1 VPTTVTGDER
11 RQEDIMESREKRW
24 AVAGLGV
31 AALFVV
37 GGLSGAVLDA
47 TPLDTRSAPAQ
58 AQAAHIHPGSG
69 AESGLTPI
77 FSIVDGHLLEEATN
91 TYPST
96 TETPIDRLAF
106 QADMRRLWE
115 DHITWTRLYII
126 SAAADLPDRDL
137 TAQRLLRNQTDIG
150 NAIKTFYGEDAGN
163 ELTTLLEEHIL
174 GAVDLLDA
182 AKAGDQAAVEVAR
195 ANWYANADAIGA
207 FLSAANPEQWPLAE
221 MQTGMRMHLDVT
233 LEEATA
239 RLTGDFETDIAAYDK
254 VHDHILAFADLLS
267 NGIIQQFPDRFARS

>member
-1 VPTTVTGDER
+1 
-11 RQEDIMESREKRW
+11 MESREKRW
-24 AVAGLGV
+24 AVAGLGI

-37 GGLSGAVLDA
+37 GGSSGAVLDA
-47 TPLDTRSAPAQ
+47 APLDTRS

-69 AESGLTPI
+69 AASGLTPI
-77 FSIVDGHLLEEATN
+77 FSIADGHLLEEATHA
-91 TYPST
+91 YPST
-96 TETPIDRLAF
+96 TESSIERLAF

-174 GAVDLLDA
+174 GAVELLDA

>member
-1 VPTTVTGDER
+1 
-11 RQEDIMESREKRW
+11 MKSREKPW

-31 AALFVV
+31 AGLFLI

-47 TPLDTRSAPAQ
+47 APLDARSAQ
-58 AQAAHIHPGSG
+58 AQPAHIHVGSS
-69 AESGLTPI
+69 AAIGLTPI
-77 FSIVDGHLLEEATN
+77 FSIVDAPLMQDAPNSYARTAEA
-91 TYPST
+91 
-96 TETPIDRLAF
+96 PIERLAF
-106 QADMRRLWE
+106 QAEMRRLWE

-126 SAAADLPDRDL
+126 SAAADLPDQDL
-137 TAQRLLRNQTDIG
+137 TAQRLLRNQIDIG
-150 NAIKTFYGEDAGN
+150 NAIKVFYGEDAGN

-174 GAVDLLDA
+174 GAVALLDA
-182 AKAGDQAAVEVAR
+182 AQAGDQAAVELAS

-207 FLSAANPEQWPLAE
+207 FLSAANPEQWPLSE

-239 RLTGDFETDIAAYDK
+239 RLNGDFETDIAAYDK

-267 NGIIQQFPDRFARS
+267 NGIIEQFPDRFAQ

>member
-1 VPTTVTGDER
+1 
-11 RQEDIMESREKRW
+11 MESREKRW

-31 AALFVV
+31 AGLFLV

-47 TPLDTRSAPAQ
+47 APLDARSAQ
-58 AQAAHIHPGSG
+58 AQPAHVHLGSG
-69 AESGLTPI
+69 AGFDRTPI
-77 FSIVDGHLLEEATN
+77 FSIVDTSLLQEATRA
-91 TYPST
+91 YAST
-96 TETPIDRLAF
+96 TEAPIDRLSF

-126 SAAADLPDRDL
+126 SAAADLPDEDL

-150 NAIKTFYGEDAGN
+150 NAIKSFYGEDAGD

-182 AKAGDQAAVEVAR
+182 AKAGDPAAVEVAS
-195 ANWYANADAIGA
+195 ANWYANADEIGA
-207 FLSAANPEQWPLAE
+207 FFSAANPEQWPLSE

-239 RLTGDFETDIAAYDK
+239 RLNGDFETDIAAYDK

-267 NGIIQQFPDRFARS
+267 NGIIQQFPDQFAR

>member
-1 VPTTVTGDER
+1 MD
-11 RQEDIMESREKRW
+11 SREKRW
-24 AVAGLGV
+24 AMAGLGV

-37 GGLSGAVLDA
+37 GGLSGTVLDPA
-47 TPLDTRSAPAQ
+47 LLDTRSAQ

-69 AESGLTPI
+69 AASGLTPI
-77 FSIVDGHLLEEATN
+77 FSIADGHLLQETTHA
-91 TYPST
+91 YPST
-96 TETPIDRLAF
+96 TETPIERLAF
-106 QADMRRLWE
+106 QDDMRRLWE

-174 GAVDLLDA
+174 GAVELLDA
-182 AKAGDQAAVEVAR
+182 AKAGDQAAVEVAS
-195 ANWYANADAIGA
+195 ANWYANADEIGA

-239 RLTGDFETDIAAYDK
+239 RLNGDFETDIAAYDK

-267 NGIIQQFPDRFARS
+267 NGIIQQFPDQFAR

>member
-1 VPTTVTGDER
+1 
-11 RQEDIMESREKRW
+11 
-24 AVAGLGV
+24 
-31 AALFVV
+31 
-37 GGLSGAVLDA
+37 
-47 TPLDTRSAPAQ
+47 
-58 AQAAHIHPGSG
+58 
-69 AESGLTPI
+69 
-77 FSIVDGHLLEEATN
+77 
-91 TYPST
+91 
-96 TETPIDRLAF
+96 
-106 QADMRRLWE
+106 MRRLWE

-182 AKAGDQAAVEVAR
+182 AKAGDQVAVEVAR

-207 FLSAANPEQWPLAE
+207 FLSAANPEQWPLSE

-239 RLTGDFETDIAAYDK
+239 RLTGDFETDIVAYDK